1 MKLNLK
7 ETAKTVGKSL
17 TKHSPEILTGLGV
30 IGMITT
36 TVMAVKATPKAL
48 RMIEKEEYERKEKL
62 TPIETV
68 KVAWKPYVPAAITG
82 VVSVGCI
89 IGASSV
95 NARRQAALLTAYQ
108 VTSTALNEYK
118 DKVIETVGEEKAKEI
133 RDKIVESKQE
143 REVTNPDKPTRVCL
157 PDSTNALFW
166 EPISNQYLRSSKNLI
181 GEAVNYLN
189 GRMIDGQE
197 MYMSFDEFLDEL
209 DLRPMPVLGSS
220 TGWTVERRIDI
231 CFELDE
237 SDRGEPCWK
246 ICYIQPPEYGFDNYF
261 N

>member
-17 TKHSPEILTGLGV
+17 SKHSPEILTGLGV
-30 IGMITT
+30 LGMITT

-48 RMIEKEEYERKEKL
+48 RMIEGEEYDRKEKL

-82 VVSVGCI
+82 VVSAGCI

-95 NARRQAALLTAYQ
+95 NARRQAALVTAYQ

-133 RDKIVESKQE
+133 RDKLVEDKESRGNQNGEKQS
-143 REVTNPDKPTRVCL
+143 RMCL

-166 EPISNQYLRSSKNLI
+166 EPISNQYVRSSKNTI

-209 DLRPMPVLGSS
+209 ELRPMPVLGSA

-231 CFELDE
+231 CFELAE
-237 SDRGEPCWK
+237 SDRGEPCWR
-246 ICYIQPPEYGFDNYF
+246 IEYIQPPEYGYNDYF
-261 N
+261 R